1 MADVGAKRREERVKL
16 AASAVSNV
24 GVAFIVAGL
33 VTPFIT
39 GRANLFTAVGSVLL
53 GSGFH
58 LVAQGILRYV
68 IADTLRK
75 SPGDPR

>member
-39 GRANLFTAVGSVLL
+39 GRASLMTGAGSVLL
-53 GSGFH
+53 GAGFH
-58 LVAQGILRYV
+58 LVAQRILHYV
-68 IADTLRK
+68 LADA
-75 SPGDPR
+75 PRIDREGL